1 MGHYGSRE
9 LGSETLMKSKA
20 SILSLIALVIVALM
34 GVAYLVAGAGL
45 LPEMRM
51 SRHGWIALGL
61 GTALSVVVGGGLAAI
76 LIISRRDG
84 YDEAAHEIFKK
95 VDGQE
100 D

>member
-1 MGHYGSRE
+1 
-9 LGSETLMKSKA
+9 MKSKA
-20 SILSLIALVIVALM
+20 SILSILALAIAVLM
-34 GVAYLVAGAGL
+34 GIAYLVAGAGI
-45 LPEMRM
+45 LPEMAM

-61 GTALSVVVGGGLAAI
+61 GTFLSIVVGGGLAAI

-84 YDEAAHEIFKK
+84 YDEAAHEVFKK